1 MSNWARLSIIGLI
14 LTAAGMLVQ
23 IAGGSDLYPSL
34 TGPVVLLATALIVA
48 FGPGRWTPYVAIVV
62 PLVLGVGAIVAAAMT
77 GEFTGQLTDTSNIAV
92 LLGSVMHV
100 IGLPAAVAG
109 GVGMLLDRRGPVSVE
124 R

>member
-1 MSNWARLSIIGLI
+1 MSIIGLI